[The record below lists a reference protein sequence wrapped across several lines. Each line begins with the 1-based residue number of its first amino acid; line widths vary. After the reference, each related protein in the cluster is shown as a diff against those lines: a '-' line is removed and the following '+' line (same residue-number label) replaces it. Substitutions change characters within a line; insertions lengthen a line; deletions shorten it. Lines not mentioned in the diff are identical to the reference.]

1 MSALEIAGVER
12 NEVSQS
18 EPQDGAVLAIDTAL
32 GTSVALSTGDGRIV
46 ELTSEDPRGHIERIG
61 ELIAAVFADAGV
73 SPEQVTAVVMG
84 VGPGPFTGLRV
95 GMAAAQAFAVGRGVP
110 LLPLCSHDAVALAAL
125 DGAGAQAGVRVVQ
138 DAKRRELFITEYS
151 GLDWAGVPER
161 SADPHLIARAD
172 LVSQQNDVVPA
183 VVPARAL
190 IQLAARKLAGGGAF
204 ESERAMY
211 LRAPDVK
218 EPSAPKRV
226 VA

>member
-1 MSALEIAGVER
+1 MSALELSDVER
-12 NEVSQS
+12 HEVILS
-18 EPQDGAVLAIDTAL
+18 EPRSDVMLAIDTAL
-32 GTSVALSTGDGRIV
+32 GTSVALSTPGGRIF
-46 ELTSEDPRGHIERIG
+46 ELVSEDPRGHIERIG
-61 ELIAAVFADAGV
+61 ELIAAVFDQANI
-73 SPEQVTAVVMG
+73 SPSQVTAVVMG

-110 LLPLCSHDAVALAAL
+110 LLPLCSHDGVALATL
-125 DGAGAQAGVRVVQ
+125 DEAGAQSGVRVVQ

-151 GLDWAGVPER
+151 GLDWSGVPVR

-172 LVSQQNDVVPA
+172 LVSQPNDVVPT

-190 IQLAARKLAGGGAF
+190 IQLAARKLAVDGAF